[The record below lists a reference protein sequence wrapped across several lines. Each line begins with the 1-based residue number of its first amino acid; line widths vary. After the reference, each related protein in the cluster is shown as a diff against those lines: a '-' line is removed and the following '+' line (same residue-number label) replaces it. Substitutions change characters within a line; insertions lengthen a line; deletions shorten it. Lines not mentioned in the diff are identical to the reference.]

1 MKISKRELRQIIR
14 EEVKRINEAKSST
27 SHAKV
32 GIEASG
38 FEYPSGKTTA
48 YVKVLDIPMPEITS
62 AKEFDDLA
70 KAAEYIEALFKKH
83 PNHTYEVDT
92 KSDKIR
98 DALPK
103 PKPEQT
109 CL

>member
-1 MKISKRELRQIIR
+1 M
-14 EEVKRINEAKSST
+14 
-27 SHAKV
+27 KV

-38 FEYPSGKTTA
+38 FEYRGKTRA
-48 YVKVLDIPMPEITS
+48 FVKVLDIPMPVITS
-62 AKEFDDLA
+62 AEGFDDLA

-103 PKPEQT
+103 PKP
-109 CL
+109 